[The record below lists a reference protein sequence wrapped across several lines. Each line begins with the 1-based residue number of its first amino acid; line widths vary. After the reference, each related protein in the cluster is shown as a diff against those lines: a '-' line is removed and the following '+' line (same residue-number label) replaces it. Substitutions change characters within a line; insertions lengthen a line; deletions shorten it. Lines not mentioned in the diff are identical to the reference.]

1 MRRWFTHLHNMVSS
15 TLNGARRVLS
25 AFMSQKALF
34 LNVIS
39 HTRQAH
45 TPRRKICPV
54 EHALAFPTPPCH
66 HELETRVPISR
77 VRQPGTKHP
86 PCNDAAPC
94 TPNIAKPNLLCAK
107 RKLRSLSCSAQVV
120 QRRLLCASFS
130 PSMHCA
136 LCVLQSCNFGT
147 GVAGAYI
154 MRSLRA
160 QKLPFQLKLR
170 EHASHFPTEVLRLKA
185 PNPPARGQAGE
196 RVR

>member
-1 MRRWFTHLHNMVSS
+1 MVSS

-54 EHALAFPTPPCH
+54 EHALAFPTPPC
-66 HELETRVPISR
+66 
-77 VRQPGTKHP
+77 
-86 PCNDAAPC
+86 

-107 RKLRSLSCSAQVV
+107 RKLRSLNCSAQVV

-170 EHASHFPTEVLRLKA
+170 EHASHFRTEVLRLKA

-196 RVR
+196 RAR